1 MNRIRLT
8 IALLAAAMAAPATCQ
23 EQAAT
28 MAALAQRAD
37 VVVRASVTYSTLP
50 TPTWRQ
56 VGMRTDAVLKG
67 QVGATFTLTE
77 PAGECCGRSLFS
89 LQAGDERLL
98 FLRKVGPVLHPLG
111 GGRGVLPATPALIAH
126 TGALLQTETTNAL
139 GHLLAQSL
147 ASPEP
152 RISHDAAMALAVLPN
167 LSLSAT
173 DRAAAL
179 AALSQSV
186 QRGSTRAAALADV
199 AARLGDAVAVDAV
212 LPLYLGATRDDQA
225 ALLRS
230 ALTRCA
236 PALVAERMPMHVG
249 TARRDA
255 VRAAT
260 LLTALPPSVG
270 QGAMAAL
277 LSRPVHPRAKVELCQ
292 GLLAAGV
299 ARASLRPMVPAVV
312 LELAVR
318 RREQGPTFENIRPRR

>member
-1 MNRIRLT
+1 MPARVC
-8 IALLAAAMAAPATCQ
+8 AFLLCRAAGAFRPGNPPRPR
-23 EQAAT
+23 AAT
-28 MAALAQRAD
+28 ARRAE
-37 VVVRASVTYSTLP
+37 AP
-50 TPTWRQ
+50 
-56 VGMRTDAVLKG
+56 G
-67 QVGATFTLTE
+67 
-77 PAGECCGRSLFS
+77 PA
-89 LQAGDERLL
+89 
-98 FLRKVGPVLHPLG
+98 PPLG

-126 TGALLQTETTNAL
+126 TDALLQAETTNAL
-139 GHLLAQSL
+139 GHLLAQNL
-147 ASPEP
+147 APPEP

-167 LSLSAT
+167 LTLSAT

-270 QGAMAAL
+270 QGAMAVL

-299 ARASLRPMVPAVV
+299 AQASLSPMVPPVV
-312 LELAVR
+312 LALAVQ
-318 RREQGPTFENIRPRR
+318 RREQGPKFENIRPRR